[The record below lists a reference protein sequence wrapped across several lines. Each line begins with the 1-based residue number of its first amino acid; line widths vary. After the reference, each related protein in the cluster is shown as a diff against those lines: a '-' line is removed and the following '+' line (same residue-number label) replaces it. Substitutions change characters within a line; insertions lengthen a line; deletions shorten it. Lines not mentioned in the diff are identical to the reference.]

1 MLNPISC
8 FISFIITF
16 FFSLLPFPSSTHP
29 TEGAPNVTVARTPT
43 MLPLSLKVVW
53 LVFASLGMSHHFL
66 FSTF

>member
-8 FISFIITF
+8 FISFIILF
-16 FFSLLPFPSSTHP
+16 SLSLSLLPNP
-29 TEGAPNVTVARTPT
+29 TRGAPNVTVARTPT

-53 LVFASLGMSHHFL
+53 LVFASLGISLIIHSL